1 MVFRDL
7 PSVDALAAG
16 VDGDGLPSVLV
27 VEASRAA
34 IEAARSAIDAGETA
48 DPAGIVAADVERL
61 HGLRSQQ
68 VVNATGVLLH
78 TNLGRAP
85 WPEPAAEAASHAALG
100 YDAVEFDLA
109 AGSRGGRGEY
119 AAELLAAVAGAE
131 SGLVVN
137 NNAAGLLLALAALS
151 RGGGVLV
158 SRGELIEIGG
168 SFRLPDLMA
177 TSGARLVEVG
187 TTNRTRLA
195 DYEAAASEAALILKI
210 HPSNYRIEGFAE
222 EAGYAELAHLA
233 AELGI
238 PFVADVGSGLLD
250 SRAPWLPGDPPS
262 WLANEP
268 GVRQTLE
275 TGANVVLFSGDK
287 LFGGPQAGL
296 AVGNSGLIDVM
307 SRHPLARALRVD
319 GPSLAAVEA
328 TLELYASARGHEIP
342 FWQMASMSYT
352 DLEARAR
359 VVAGAVGA
367 EVVQGLSVPGAG
379 SVPGQGIPS
388 PLIRVM
394 GNADGCWRALL
405 ASTPPILGR
414 REGGA
419 LLLDLRTVNPAD
431 DGAIGDALAALCRS

>member
-1 MVFRDL
+1 MAFRDL
-7 PSVDALAAG
+7 PSVDALATG
-16 VDGDGLPSVLV
+16 VDGTGLPSVLV
-27 VEASRAA
+27 IEAARAA
-34 IEAARSAIDAGETA
+34 IEAARHAIDVGDTA
-48 DPAGIVAADVERL
+48 DPAAIVATDVERL
-61 HGLRSQQ
+61 RGLRSQR

-85 WPEPAAEAASHAALG
+85 WPAAAAEAVSRAALG
-100 YDAVEFDLA
+100 YDTVEFDLA

-119 AAELLAAVAGAE
+119 AAELLAAVVGAE

-137 NNAAGLLLALAALS
+137 NNAGGLLLALAALS

-177 TSGARLVEVG
+177 TSGARLIEVG

-195 DYEAAASEAALILKI
+195 DYEAAASGAALILKI

-222 EAGYAELAHLA
+222 EAAYTELAHLA

-262 WLANEP
+262 WLADEP
-268 GVRQTLE
+268 AVRQTLE
-275 TGANVVLFSGDK
+275 TGAGVVLFSGDK

-296 AVGNSGLIDVM
+296 AAGDSGLIDVM

-319 GPSLAAVEA
+319 GPTLAAVEA
-328 TLELYASARGHEIP
+328 TLELYASGRGHEIP
-342 FWQMASMSYT
+342 FWQMASLSHS
-352 DLEARAR
+352 DLEARTRA
-359 VVAGAVGA
+359 VAGGVGA
-367 EVVQGLSVPGAG
+367 EVVQGQSVPGAG
-379 SVPGQGIPS
+379 SVPGRGIPS

-394 GNADGCWRALL
+394 GNTDGCWRALL
-405 ASTPPILGR
+405 AGVPPILGR
-414 REGGA
+414 REEGA
-419 LLLDLRTVNPAD
+419 LLLDLRTVDPAD
-431 DGAIGDALAALCRS
+431 DGSIADALAAVCRS